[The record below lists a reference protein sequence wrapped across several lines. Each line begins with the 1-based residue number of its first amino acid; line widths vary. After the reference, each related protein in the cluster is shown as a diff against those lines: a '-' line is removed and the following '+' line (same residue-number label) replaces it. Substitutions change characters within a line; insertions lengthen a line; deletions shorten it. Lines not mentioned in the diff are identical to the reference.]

1 MNKNQFEYKRR
12 INNINHIY
20 RIFIYFIFISCSLCM
35 KKQNLYKNMKLSF
48 YSEIF
53 LIIKGNGTQ
62 RILNN
67 ESIALYEFTL
77 GRYKNF
83 SFNTKPTEILV
94 NGNKIDIIDFYVY
107 NLTLEENNITIR
119 FNESLTDCNV
129 MFTGLTNITYINFNN
144 FDFSQVTSVRGLLLN
159 CGNLISLDISTF
171 NKPVLDVSYM
181 FSGCGNLISVDL
193 SNMDTSSVT
202 CFHDM
207 FLNCKE
213 LISLDLGNFITTS
226 AKYTGGMFGYCSNL
240 LSLNLSNFDTSNVI
254 YMGYMFANCSNLI
267 SLELSNFNIRSNN
280 YISNIFDNINP
291 NLIYCIKESN
301 SNNQRLIN
309 EINNHNFKDNNNCS
323 DICFYEDKKII
334 FDNLTCGLNCT
345 DINKYDYNNICF
357 SSCPDGIYNL
367 GDKICIENDIENS
380 SNYINNDTSIDS
392 SNYINNDISID
403 SYIDYFNNYIK
414 SNNNSTDKE
423 SIYINIRN
431 KIINGNLDDF
441 ITDIIEKGKE
451 DLIIKEN
458 NIIYQITSTYNQKNN
473 EYTNISIIDLGLCEN
488 KLKLDYNISNNT
500 ELLILKTDIY
510 EEELSNNKI
519 EYEVFNIETKEQLNL
534 KKCKDIKININ
545 IPINNMI
552 IDENNTFKLNS
563 SHEYYNDICFPY
575 TTKMNTDIILKDRI
589 NEYYKYYEFCPK
601 NCGFKGLNSNKDHV
615 ICECNVDFND
625 IINNFKDIK
634 STVNINIMK
643 CYYILFTKDGLI
655 KNIANYI
662 INIIIIITIILNILF
677 KLKGYNK
684 LILKIDEIIQS
695 LKIKNYEKTIMNNN
709 NNPPKKI
716 YKRKIKNKN

>member
-1 MNKNQFEYKRR
+1 M
-12 INNINHIY
+12 
-20 RIFIYFIFISCSLCM
+20 
-35 KKQNLYKNMKLSF
+35 
-48 YSEIF
+48 
-53 LIIKGNGTQ
+53 
-62 RILNN
+62 
-67 ESIALYEFTL
+67 
-77 GRYKNF
+77 
-83 SFNTKPTEILV
+83 FNDVP
-94 NGNKIDIIDFYVY
+94 
-107 NLTLEENNITIR
+107 EN
-119 FNESLTDCNV
+119 V
-129 MFTGLTNITYINFNN
+129 
-144 FDFSQVTSVRGLLLN
+144 V
-159 CGNLISLDISTF
+159 
-171 NKPVLDVSYM
+171 
-181 FSGCGNLISVDL
+181 
-193 SNMDTSSVT
+193 
-202 CFHDM
+202 
-207 FLNCKE
+207 
-213 LISLDLGNFITTS
+213 
-226 AKYTGGMFGYCSNL
+226 
-240 LSLNLSNFDTSNVI
+240 
-254 YMGYMFANCSNLI
+254 
-267 SLELSNFNIRSNN
+267 
-280 YISNIFDNINP
+280 
-291 NLIYCIKESN
+291 YCIKESN
-301 SNNQRLIN
+301 SNNQRLRN

-323 DICFYEDKKII
+323 DICFYENKKII

-403 SYIDYFNNYIK
+403 SYIDYFNNNIK

-441 ITDIIEKGKE
+441 ITDIIEKRKE

-500 ELLILKTDIY
+500 ELLKTDIY

-634 STVNINIMK
+634 STVNIN
-643 CYYILFTKDGLI
+643 
-655 KNIANYI
+655 
-662 INIIIIITIILNILF
+662 
-677 KLKGYNK
+677 
-684 LILKIDEIIQS
+684 
-695 LKIKNYEKTIMNNN
+695 
-709 NNPPKKI
+709 
-716 YKRKIKNKN
+716 